1 MEENRSVYPAGMSP
15 ISGELREKLG
25 LKDDE
30 LIVVE
35 RLDNRYL
42 LRRARVSAEG
52 AAGTSPVYELGPQLT
67 LDETIRLEKEA
78 FAWAVAEENA
88 SDGM

>member
-1 MEENRSVYPAGMSP
+1 MEGNRSVYPAGKHP
-15 ISGELREKLG
+15 ISRELREELG

-35 RLDNRYL
+35 RLGNRYL
-42 LRRARVSAEG
+42 LRRARVSAES

-88 SDGM
+88 RDGM